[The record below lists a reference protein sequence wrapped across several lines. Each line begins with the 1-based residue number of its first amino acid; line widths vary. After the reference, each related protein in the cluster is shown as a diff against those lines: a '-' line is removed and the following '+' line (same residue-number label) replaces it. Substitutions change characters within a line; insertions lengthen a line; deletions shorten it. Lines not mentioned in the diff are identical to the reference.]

1 MNSSSSERTLA
12 SLCSV
17 GPATLKDLSA
27 LGITTVSQLEDADAD
42 NLYDRL
48 CHVTGK
54 LHDPCCRD
62 VFAAAIAQARDPHLP
77 EQQRKW
83 WYWSRLRKG
92 RGDGKDAAAII
103 PTKTASRRRPGQEN

>member
-48 CHVTGK
+48 CRVTGK

-62 VFAAAIAQARDPHLP
+62 VFAAAIAQARDPSLP
-77 EQQRKW
+77 EEQCKW

-92 RGDGKDAAAII
+92 KGDGKDASAMKPMEI
-103 PTKTASRRRPGQEN
+103 ASRRRRG